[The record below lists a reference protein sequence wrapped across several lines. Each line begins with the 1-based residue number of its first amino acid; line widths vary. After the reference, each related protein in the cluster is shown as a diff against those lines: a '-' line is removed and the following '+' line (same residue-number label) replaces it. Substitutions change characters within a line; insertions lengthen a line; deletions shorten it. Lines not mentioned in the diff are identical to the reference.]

1 MPPLG
6 RSDILVAPRS
16 PPSANCSARR
26 LAMSLGEKRRL
37 ELILEPFVAA
47 LQSIMLAPTH
57 RAGARSPPVCCLI
70 SASRSS
76 GGVDGLRSS
85 GTLSLCQKVQLS
97 LCKYEVLDLGRS
109 TS

>member
-1 MPPLG
+1 MLPLG

-16 PPSANCSARR
+16 PPSANCSAGR
-26 LAMSLGEKRRL
+26 LAMSLGEGRRL

-47 LQSIMLAPTH
+47 LQSITLAPTH
-57 RAGARSPPVCCLI
+57 RAGARSPPACCLI

-76 GGVDGLRSS
+76 VGVDGVRSS

-97 LCKYEVLDLGRS
+97 LCKYEVLNLGRS